1 MGLHMKFLYLLI
13 PLLTLFGC
21 GESEQKTPASNAEKK
36 LVVGFSQVGSE
47 SSWRTSFSE
56 SVKAEA
62 AKRGIDLKFSDA
74 QQKQENQIKAI
85 RSFIAQGVD
94 AIIVAPV
101 VETGWKPVLTE
112 AKRAGI
118 PVVIVDRNMALEDDS
133 LYLTRVASD
142 FVEEG
147 RKAARWLMEATEGKC
162 DIVELQGTVGA
173 TAAIDRMAGFNEVIA
188 EHENARII
196 RTQTGEFTR
205 SKGKEVMDAFLKNYG
220 DSPRLRVLDFL
231 LSATITKPRMRYMGK
246 ASIWKSKLLGKWV
259 SMLGAFPVHRGTADR
274 ESLRTCL
281 KVLAQGESLVMF
293 PEGTRQSGPEV
304 QPLFDGTAY
313 VALKAGVPVVPLGIA
328 GTEDAMPAGAK
339 WVRRHKVVLV
349 VGDPIMPPTGAQAG
363 KAPRRA
369 VRELT
374 EQLHRAIQQAFDEAT
389 AALY

>member
-1 MGLHMKFLYLLI
+1 MGLNMRFLYVLI

-21 GESEQKTPASNAEKK
+21 GESNQQAPTSAGEKK

-62 AKRGIDLKFSDA
+62 EKRGIDLKFSDA

-94 AIIVAPV
+94 AIVVAPV

-147 RKAARWLMEATEGKC
+147 RKAARWLMETTDGTC
-162 DIVELQGTVGA
+162 NIVELQGTVGA

-188 EHENARII
+188 EYENARII

-205 SKGKEVMDAFLKNYG
+205 SKGKEVMEAFLKAEQGGKGICAVWAHNDEMAIGAALAIKEAGLDPG
-220 DSPRLRVLDFL
+220 DDILIVSVDAVPDIFKAMADGDTNATVELSPH
-231 LSATITKPRMRYMGK
+231 MG
-246 ASIWKSKLLGKWV
+246 
-259 SMLGAFPVHRGTADR
+259 
-274 ESLRTCL
+274 
-281 KVLAQGESLVMF
+281 
-293 PEGTRQSGPEV
+293 GP
-304 QPLFDGTAY
+304 
-313 VALKAGVPVVPLGIA
+313 
-328 GTEDAMPAGAK
+328 
-339 WVRRHKVVLV
+339 
-349 VGDPIMPPTGAQAG
+349 
-363 KAPRRA
+363 
-369 VRELT
+369 
-374 EQLHRAIQQAFDEAT
+374 AFDAIEAHRQGKTDIPKLITIQGDVFTQAT
-389 AALY
+389 AAEEYAKRKK